1 LQVNMA
7 RAYQVRSFDSL
18 LKSRMKNA
26 QMRERIY
33 KNLLTRLVQD
43 ERVVTTLAKCKDL
56 SRVAERMID
65 LAKQNDE
72 ATVYTWIN
80 KKELLPKVFKDILPR
95 YEHITEKYTA
105 VYRLPPRKFDSAE
118 MGVIEFTQNNL
129 PKLVSEEQKRDNKED
144 TSISSKWKKE
154 RIPLRGTPV

>member
-1 LQVNMA
+1 MA

-56 SRVAERMID
+56 SRVAERVFGI
-65 LAKQNDE
+65 KVST
-72 ATVYTWIN
+72 TVFIC
-80 KKELLPKVFKDILPR
+80 
-95 YEHITEKYTA
+95 HIY
-105 VYRLPPRKFDSAE
+105 LCF
-118 MGVIEFTQNNL
+118 
-129 PKLVSEEQKRDNKED
+129 
-144 TSISSKWKKE
+144 
-154 RIPLRGTPV
+154 